1 MSEAI
6 PLSQSKAPVQFPY
19 PQQQEQGQRTVACMI
34 CHAIYTPSTN
44 QPQLAHAPQS
54 VLESALLGMCHF
66 CFRCRRPSCPFCW
79 DAVHGI
85 CGSCVLE
92 TGLPFRS
99 EVPPL
104 SGTWLPPMRQG
115 QPATNNGAAYPLV
128 GIQSGHLEG
137 LASRTVQPGLAHP
150 VAPGMS
156 MMPPQVSPVA
166 GGFPGVAA
174 TFPQNIQNVQNAQP
188 MPPMPP
194 MPPMMQPPPIPRTPD
209 AAQGTRNASTSKR
222 AKLAKA
228 MEEDHLAPYYIY
240 IDDGEDVVVDG
251 SEQQKQVDTDVSPS
265 VHPMR
270 KIERAVTLLLLVVIA
285 LLMITII
292 AASFSSQVNG
302 YIAQAVHIDIRA
314 EITYL
319 WQLLAQL
326 LSK

>member
-1 MSEAI
+1 MSEVL
-6 PLSQSKAPVQFPY
+6 PLSQSEFPTQSPY
-19 PQQQEQGQRTVACMI
+19 SQQQRQGQSTVACMI

-128 GIQSGHLEG
+128 GIQPGR
-137 LASRTVQPGLAHP
+137 LAGMTMQTIQTVQPGLANP
-150 VAPGMS
+150 IGPSMN

-166 GGFPGVAA
+166 GAFPGVAA

-194 MPPMMQPPPIPRTPD
+194 MMQPPPIPTTPD
-209 AAQGTRNASTSKR
+209 ATQSTRNAHTSKR
-222 AKLAKA
+222 ARSAKA
-228 MEEDHLAPYYIY
+228 LEEDHLAPYYIY

-251 SEQQKQVDTDVSPS
+251 SERQKQVDTEVSPS

-302 YIAQAVHIDIRA
+302 YIAQALHIDIRA

-319 WQLLAQL
+319 WQLL
-326 LSK
+326 SK

>member
-1 MSEAI
+1 MSEVL
-6 PLSQSKAPVQFPY
+6 PLSQSEFPTQSPY
-19 PQQQEQGQRTVACMI
+19 SQQQRQGQSTVACMI

-128 GIQSGHLEG
+128 GIQSGRLEG
-137 LASRTVQPGLAHP
+137 LIMQTVQPGLANSIG
-150 VAPGMS
+150 PGMN
-156 MMPPQVSPVA
+156 MMPPQVRPVQGA
-166 GGFPGVAA
+166 FPGTSAM
-174 TFPQNIQNVQNAQP
+174 FPQNAQNAQN
-188 MPPMPP
+188 MLS
-194 MPPMMQPPPIPRTPD
+194 MMQPPPAGSMPSIPTTPD
-209 AAQGTRNASTSKR
+209 ATQSTRNARTSKR
-222 AKLAKA
+222 ARSAKA

-240 IDDGEDVVVDG
+240 IDDGDDEVVDG
-251 SEQQKQVDTDVSPS
+251 KKQVDTDASPS
-265 VHPMR
+265 VHALR
-270 KIERAVTLLLLVVIA
+270 KIERAMTLLLLVVIA
-285 LLMITII
+285 LLMMTII

-302 YIAQAVHIDIRA
+302 YIAQVLHIDIRA